1 VGKLFIGFGAG
12 HALLSRPP
20 IVLVIISGAIGFL
33 IPLALDVRKYL
44 RKRRALRVLEHAKFY
59 LFARSSYMTRNHA
72 AIHIITDLIFQVM
85 EER

>member
-1 VGKLFIGFGAG
+1 MGKFFIGFGAG
-12 HALLSRPP
+12 HALLSRPH
-20 IVLVIISGAIGFL
+20 VLAYISGAIGFL
-33 IPLALDVRKYL
+33 LSLANCFRPYL

-72 AIHIITDLIFQVM
+72 AIHIITDLIFRVM